1 MLLKLMI
8 KYCGQTSIICII
20 IMLSE
25 FYILK
30 SRINFPV
37 TLGFVES
44 IIVQLA
50 SWGGGGGKGA
60 GRGSLNGAWIFCLF
74 LTSLFV
80 SLFFFSRKQIKNK
93 IHLTKEEG
101 MFLKNHGK
109 NMSLLL
115 VLTILGDP
123 GAVSRVDK
131 MFVVKVYCKIVSI
144 LQ

>member
-50 SWGGGGGKGA
+50 SWGGGGVGE
-60 GRGSLNGAWIFCLF
+60 RLF
-74 LTSLFV
+74 EWSMN
-80 SLFFFSRKQIKNK
+80 I
-93 IHLTKEEG
+93 
-101 MFLKNHGK
+101 
-109 NMSLLL
+109 LL
-115 VLTILGDP
+115 VSDFL
-123 GAVSRVDK
+123 VCF
-131 MFVVKVYCKIVSI
+131 FVF
-144 LQ
+144 LF

>member
-1 MLLKLMI
+1 MI

-50 SWGGGGGKGA
+50 SWGGGGGWGE
-60 GRGSLNGAWIFCLF
+60 RLFEWSMNILF
-74 LTSLFV
+74 LF
-80 SLFFFSRKQIKNK
+80 
-93 IHLTKEEG
+93 
-101 MFLKNHGK
+101 
-109 NMSLLL
+109 
-115 VLTILGDP
+115 
-123 GAVSRVDK
+123 
-131 MFVVKVYCKIVSI
+131 
-144 LQ
+144 

>member
-50 SWGGGGGKGA
+50 SWGGGGKGG

-131 MFVVKVYCKIVSI
+131 MFVVKVYCMIVSN

>member
-1 MLLKLMI
+1 MI

-50 SWGGGGGKGA
+50 SWGGGGGRGG

-131 MFVVKVYCKIVSI
+131 MFVVKVYCKIVSN

>member
-1 MLLKLMI
+1 MI

-50 SWGGGGGKGA
+50 SWGGGGGGG
-60 GRGSLNGAWIFCLF
+60 GRGSIRG
-74 LTSLFV
+74 T
-80 SLFFFSRKQIKNK
+80 
-93 IHLTKEEG
+93 
-101 MFLKNHGK
+101 
-109 NMSLLL
+109 
-115 VLTILGDP
+115 
-123 GAVSRVDK
+123 
-131 MFVVKVYCKIVSI
+131 
-144 LQ
+144 

>member
-1 MLLKLMI
+1 MI

-50 SWGGGGGKGA
+50 SWGGGEGG
-60 GRGSLNGAWIFCLF
+60 GRGSLNGAWIF
-74 LTSLFV
+74 
-80 SLFFFSRKQIKNK
+80 FFFSRKQIKNK

-109 NMSLLL
+109 IMTLLR

>member
-50 SWGGGGGKGA
+50 SWGGGEGG

-131 MFVVKVYCKIVSI
+131 MFVVKVYCKIVSN

>member
-50 SWGGGGGKGA
+50 SWGGGGGKGG

>member
-50 SWGGGGGKGA
+50 SWGGGGGG
-60 GRGSLNGAWIFCLF
+60 GERLF
-74 LTSLFV
+74 EWSMN
-80 SLFFFSRKQIKNK
+80 I
-93 IHLTKEEG
+93 
-101 MFLKNHGK
+101 
-109 NMSLLL
+109 LL
-115 VLTILGDP
+115 VSDFL
-123 GAVSRVDK
+123 VCF
-131 MFVVKVYCKIVSI
+131 FVF
-144 LQ
+144 LF

>member
-1 MLLKLMI
+1 MI

-50 SWGGGGGKGA
+50 SWGGGEGW

-131 MFVVKVYCKIVSI
+131 MFVVKVYCKIVSN